1 MSTRANPTVIGA
13 FVLGAAVLLI
23 AGLVVWGSGS
33 WFETRYRYVMYFDS
47 TVIGLRK
54 GAAVTYR
61 GVRVG
66 EVTDIQVRWGT
77 SLVGV
82 YVSLD
87 PDVLQGVAP
96 KDVPAAI
103 KGAIKTGLRAQLRSE
118 SLVTGVLYVALNPF
132 PDEPLVLRGLDK
144 KTPELPTIPSTL
156 DQWTAKLDNF
166 IESIE
171 ALPLKEIARATVAT
185 LDETQRLLR
194 SPEIKGAIKNAEA
207 VLGDARQLVAH
218 VDVLV
223 RDVNAQVSPLSTD
236 AQATLRAAQKAL
248 ADVPQ
253 LVDDARRLIVKVD
266 AHADPLLASLV
277 KSSDSAGR
285 ALEQARVTLTGVDGT
300 LNQDSVL
307 GYELVQMM
315 RELRETSRALRSLA
329 DYLERMPDAPIY
341 GVSRPAAVKGGS

>member
-47 TVIGLRK
+47 TVVGLRK
-54 GAAVTYR
+54 GAAVTFR

-66 EVTDIQVRWGT
+66 DVTDIQVRWGT
-77 SLVGV
+77 SLVSV
-82 YVSLD
+82 YASVD
-87 PDVLQGVAP
+87 PDALKGVKPA
-96 KDVPAAI
+96 DVPATIERAI
-103 KGAIKTGLRAQLRSE
+103 KAGLRAQLKTE
-118 SLVTGVLYVALNPF
+118 SLVTGVLFVALNPF

-144 KTPELPTIPSTL
+144 ATPEIPTIPSSFERLTG
-156 DQWTAKLDNF
+156 KLEDF
-166 IESIE
+166 LESIE
-171 ALPLKEIARATVAT
+171 SLPLKDIAQATIAT

-194 SPEIKGAIKNAEA
+194 SPEIKGALKNA
-207 VLGDARQLVAH
+207 DAMLAETRQLVAR
-218 VDVLV
+218 VETLV
-223 RDVNAQVSPLSTD
+223 RDVNVQVGPISGD
-236 AQATLRAAQKAL
+236 VQATLRATQTAL
-248 ADVPQ
+248 ADVPR

-266 AHADPLLASLV
+266 AQADPLLSSLL
-277 KSSDSAGR
+277 KSSNSAGR
-285 ALEQARVTLTGVDGT
+285 ALDQARVTLAGVDGT
-300 LNQDSVL
+300 LSQDSVL
-307 GYELVQMM
+307 GYELVQML

>member
-1 MSTRANPTVIGA
+1 M
-13 FVLGAAVLLI
+13 
-23 AGLVVWGSGS
+23 
-33 WFETRYRYVMYFDS
+33 
-47 TVIGLRK
+47 
-54 GAAVTYR
+54 
-61 GVRVG
+61 
-66 EVTDIQVRWGT
+66 
-77 SLVGV
+77 
-82 YVSLD
+82 
-87 PDVLQGVAP
+87 
-96 KDVPAAI
+96 
-103 KGAIKTGLRAQLRSE
+103 
-118 SLVTGVLYVALNPF
+118 
-132 PDEPLVLRGLDK
+132 LRGLDK